1 MRRTYISPEFDY
13 SNVYGTFNMKE
24 EATLFGSKM
33 LEVEDEFTID
43 NQSLVYYQALNK
55 EQIDLS
61 IESSLPPIS
70 YSSSEDKRINHTLVI
85 DNSQPNSQKETT
97 TRYVLTI
104 DLKTILTNFIFATL
118 KTYRTFEGVK
128 NIMTKN
134 KDVNYAI
141 TEYIVKNVLDRY
153 KVDKIELFLNY
164 VDIQGRSVLR
174 YNNVWGGYTDVETN
188 RTAIS
193 PDIIGVEKY
202 QQKKIQTQTE
212 FDESRTIV
220 TFNQDEKS
228 DKYCFDYYYKLYY
241 KKI

>member
-13 SNVYGTFNMKE
+13 SSVWGTFNMKE

-33 LEVEDEFTID
+33 LEIEDNLSID
-43 NQSLVYYQALNK
+43 NQSLVYYQAQSK
-55 EQIDLS
+55 EQLDLA

-70 YSSSEDKRINHTLVI
+70 YSSSEDKRINHTLEI
-85 DNSQPNSQKETT
+85 DISQSQRQKDTT

-104 DLKTILTNFIFATL
+104 QLKDILTNHLFATL
-118 KTYRTFEGVK
+118 KRYRTFEGVK

-134 KDVNYAI
+134 KDVDYSI
-141 TEYIVKNVLDRY
+141 REYIIKNVLDRY
-153 KVDKIELFLNY
+153 TLDKVELFLNY
-164 VDIQGRSVLR
+164 VDVQGEDNLR
-174 YNNVWGGYTDVETN
+174 FNNVWAGYTDTVSG

-193 PDIIGVEKY
+193 PDIIGVEQY

-220 TFNQDEKS
+220 TFNQEEKS
-228 DKYCFDYYYKLYY
+228 NQFCFDYYYKLFY
-241 KKI
+241 KKL